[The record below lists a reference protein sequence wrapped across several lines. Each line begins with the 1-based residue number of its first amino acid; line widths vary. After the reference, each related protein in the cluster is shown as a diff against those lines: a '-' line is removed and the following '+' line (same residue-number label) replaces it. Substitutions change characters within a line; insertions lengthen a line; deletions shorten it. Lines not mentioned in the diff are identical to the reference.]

1 MDRTRDVFET
11 AFSSSL
17 SSGALDRSV
26 EAMTAVGAYH
36 ADQLRRERFQIQKRH
51 ARNLVR
57 RLISRDHGTFDWSW
71 FRSESAQNDR
81 TIRIVERWFLRYFG
95 RLL

>member
-17 SSGALDRSV
+17 SSGALGRSV
-26 EAMTAVGAYH
+26 DALTAVGAYH
-36 ADQLRRERFQIQKRH
+36 ADVLRQERIQIQKRH
-51 ARNLVR
+51 ARNLVL
-57 RLISRDHGTFDWSW
+57 RLIHRKHGTFDWSW
-71 FRSESAQNDR
+71 FRAESVQNDR